1 MTLVPTRTGT
11 TVVHCMPLTNTM
23 AAAIRLGEDHG
34 WHQKAAIFL
43 PPSTVLQHQ
52 KAGFEAFNPS
62 VLLVLVA
69 VLGIAVRDLVT
80 RVIPVSVGSSIIS
93 FQAFSSVVVAGLVLL
108 LVSPQVMTPI
118 TLEQW
123 VYFGFTIVFSVSGYY
138 AIVLAMRL
146 GAASIVAPFR
156 YSRLLFSLMIGVFI
170 FKEQPDVL
178 TLIGCGII
186 IVTGF
191 YTYLREQRGLTKLG
205 KNTTVA

>member
-1 MTLVPTRTGT
+1 
-11 TVVHCMPLTNTM
+11 
-23 AAAIRLGEDHG
+23 
-34 WHQKAAIFL
+34 
-43 PPSTVLQHQ
+43 
-52 KAGFEAFNPS
+52 
-62 VLLVLVA
+62 
-69 VLGIAVRDLVT
+69 
-80 RVIPVSVGSSIIS
+80 
-93 FQAFSSVVVAGLVLL
+93 
-108 LVSPQVMTPI
+108 
-118 TLEQW
+118 
-123 VYFGFTIVFSVSGYY
+123 
-138 AIVLAMRL
+138 L

>member
-1 MTLVPTRTGT
+1 VG
-11 TVVHCMPLTNTM
+11 
-23 AAAIRLGEDHG
+23 
-34 WHQKAAIFL
+34 
-43 PPSTVLQHQ
+43 VLLII
-52 KAGFEAFNPS
+52 KPGFEAFNPS

-69 VLGIAVRDLVT
+69 VFGIAVRDLVT

-191 YTYLREQRGLTKLG
+191 YTYLREQRGLNKLG
-205 KNTTVA
+205 KNATVA

>member
-1 MTLVPTRTGT
+1 
-11 TVVHCMPLTNTM
+11 
-23 AAAIRLGEDHG
+23 
-34 WHQKAAIFL
+34 
-43 PPSTVLQHQ
+43 
-52 KAGFEAFNPS
+52 
-62 VLLVLVA
+62 
-69 VLGIAVRDLVT
+69 
-80 RVIPVSVGSSIIS
+80 
-93 FQAFSSVVVAGLVLL
+93 
-108 LVSPQVMTPI
+108 MTPI
-118 TLEQW
+118 ALEQW

-191 YTYLREQRGLTKLG
+191 YTYLREQRGLNKLG
-205 KNTTVA
+205 KNATVA